1 MLPKERTENDPKSQT
16 LDRQVAL
23 LVQSTPDEETASAVR
38 LIASVL
44 KAIAQNL
51 RHTIYFVIQDIEG
64 GWLLTPLNNHDNPE
78 VEKTTIYAYCDRTPA
93 NIDRL
98 RLNDKNLECGEYN
111 VIDMLF
117 RLIGMKQVDSIVFFD
132 RATETQKGIEIGRSD
147 IEKLCEK
154 QIKRAQFGLEKL
166 NEIKNNADIA

>member
-1 MLPKERTENDPKSQT
+1 MQT
-16 LDRQVAL
+16 KDQILDRQVAL
-23 LVQSTPDEETASAVR
+23 LVQSTPDEETASAVS

-64 GWLLTPLNNHDNPE
+64 GWLLTPLSNHDNPE
-78 VEKTTIYAYCDRTPA
+78 LEKTTIYAYCDRTPA

-98 RLNDKNLECGEYN
+98 RLNDENLECGEYN

-117 RLIGMKQVDSIVFFD
+117 RLIGMKRVDSIVFFD
-132 RATETQKGIEIGRSD
+132 RATDTQNGLEIARTD
-147 IEKLCEK
+147 IEELCEK
-154 QIKRAQFGLEKL
+154 QIKRAQFGLQKL
-166 NEIKNNADIA
+166 NELKNNANIA

>member
-1 MLPKERTENDPKSQT
+1 MLTKDQI

-23 LVQSTPDEETASAVR
+23 LVESTPDEETASAVS

-51 RHTIYFVIQDIEG
+51 KHTVYFVIQDIEG
-64 GWLLTPLNNHDNPE
+64 GWLLTPLSNHDNPE
-78 VEKTTIYAYCDRTPA
+78 LEKITIYAYCDRTPA

-98 RLNDKNLECGEYN
+98 KLNDDNLECGEYN

-132 RATETQKGIEIGRSD
+132 RATDTQHGIEIGRTD
-147 IEKLCEK
+147 IEALCEK
-154 QIKRAQFGLEKL
+154 QIKRAQFGLQKL
-166 NEIKNNADIA
+166 NEMKNNANIA

>member
-1 MLPKERTENDPKSQT
+1 MLTKDQI
-16 LDRQVAL
+16 LDRQVTL
-23 LVQSTPDEETASAVR
+23 LVESTPDEETASAVR

-44 KAIAQNL
+44 KAIAKNL
-51 RHTIYFVIQDIEG
+51 RHTVYFVIQDIDG
-64 GWLLTPLNNHDNPE
+64 GWLLTPLSNHDNPE

-98 RLNDKNLECGEYN
+98 RLNDQNLECGEFN

-132 RATETQKGIEIGRSD
+132 RATDTQNGIEIGRAD
-147 IEKLCEK
+147 IEELCEK
-154 QIKRAQFGLEKL
+154 QIKRAQFSLQKL
-166 NEIKNNADIA
+166 NEVKNNANIA

>member
-1 MLPKERTENDPKSQT
+1 MLTKDQI

-23 LVQSTPDEETASAVR
+23 LVQSTPDEETASAVS

-51 RHTIYFVIQDIEG
+51 RHTTYIVIQDLEG
-64 GWLLTPLNNHDNPE
+64 GWLLTPLSNHDNPE
-78 VEKTTIYAYCDRTPA
+78 LEKTTIYAYCDRTPA

-98 RLNDKNLECGEYN
+98 KLNDAQLECGEYN

-132 RATETQKGIEIGRSD
+132 RATDTQNGIEIVRSE
-147 IEKLCEK
+147 IEELCEK
-154 QIKRAQFGLEKL
+154 QIKRAQFGLQKL
-166 NEIKNNADIA
+166 NEFKNNPDISNIA

>member
-1 MLPKERTENDPKSQT
+1 MLTKEQI
-16 LDRQVAL
+16 LDRQVAA
-23 LVQSTPDEETASAVR
+23 LVQNTPDEETASAVS

-51 RHTIYFVIQDIEG
+51 KYTSYFIIQDLDG
-64 GWLLTPLNNHDNPE
+64 GWLLTPLSNHDNPE
-78 VEKTTIYAYCDRTPA
+78 LEEVTIYAYCDRTPA

-98 RLNDKNLECGEYN
+98 KLNDENLECAEYS
-111 VIDMLF
+111 VIEMLF

-132 RATETQKGIEIGRSD
+132 RATDTQHGIEIGRTD
-147 IEKLCEK
+147 IEELCEK
-154 QIKRAQFGLEKL
+154 QIKRAQFGLQKL